1 MINALLNGIFK
12 LIINLFN
19 SITSPVVSAVT
30 VLFPAVGTFFTYINN
45 FLGYA
50 LSYVSLVID
59 LCFIPRPAL
68 IFLFDYFLICY
79 SIYLLVISIRFV
91 ITIYNKFK
99 I

>member
-1 MINALLNGIFK
+1 MVNAIINGIFK

-19 SITSPVVSAVT
+19 TITSPIISAVT
-30 VLFPAVGTFFTYINN
+30 VLFPDVSVFFTYIST

-50 LSYVSLVID
+50 LTYVGLVID
-59 LCFIPRPAL
+59 LLFIPRAAL
-68 IFLFDYFLICY
+68 VFLFDYFLVCY
-79 SIYLLVISIRFV
+79 SSYMLVITIRFV